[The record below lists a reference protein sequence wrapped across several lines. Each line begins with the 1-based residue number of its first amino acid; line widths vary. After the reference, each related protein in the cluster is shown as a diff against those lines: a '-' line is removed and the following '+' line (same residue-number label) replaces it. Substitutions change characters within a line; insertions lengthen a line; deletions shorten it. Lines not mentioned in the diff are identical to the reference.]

1 MTLRHLP
8 GRASPAAAGPGRGKL
23 RPRSRK
29 AGSHGARKL
38 PAGAAARRPSPAPGP
53 GPELSSAAPSPGCAG
68 VPRQPQQ
75 VGEGGSPGR
84 RTGTRK
90 GKELTADGT
99 RTRVALFVSRSGLLV
114 SPPRISSSLR
124 TLNIQET
131 MSSYAHLV
139 LKKKKKKG
147 KKEKQLF
154 HPLHVP
160 CFHQINKASR
170 REWTGAGGRP
180 RCARRGF
187 LRASRSSPASCTS
200 TCHEFAGRGR
210 RMRSPDQPVSF

>member
-1 MTLRHLP
+1 MC
-8 GRASPAAAGPGRGKL
+8 GSPAAA
-23 RPRSRK
+23 
-29 AGSHGARKL
+29 
-38 PAGAAARRPSPAPGP
+38 PAGG
-53 GPELSSAAPSPGCAG
+53 
-68 VPRQPQQ
+68 
-75 VGEGGSPGR
+75 GR
-84 RTGTRK
+84 RLSRTQNGDEERK
-90 GKELTADGT
+90 GIDCGWHPDQSRLV
-99 RTRVALFVSRSGLLV
+99 RVPLRALSF
-114 SPPRISSSLR
+114 PPKNFEFAED
-124 TLNIQET
+124 TYIQET

-139 LKKKKKKG
+139 LKKKKKG

-200 TCHEFAGRGR
+200 TCPRVCGAWAPNAIPGPASLVLNTCTRNTHG
-210 RMRSPDQPVSF
+210 